1 MYDDGKDYTRWET
14 YSGWPDHWFGITNT
28 SDHWPWNKE
37 KDMIKKHPQG
47 RAERMIIN
55 EKKKKDKGHS
65 IESFSHKS
73 FRAIPSDIVEE
84 RKDN

>member
-1 MYDDGKDYTRWET
+1 MYNDGRDYTRWET
-14 YSGWPDHWFGITNT
+14 YSNWTNRWFGITNT

-55 EKKKKDKGHS
+55 AKKNKRKRKDF
-65 IESFSHKS
+65 EEVPVKS
-73 FRAIPSDIVEE
+73 DGTISSDIAT
-84 RKDN
+84 RTKDN